1 MEKNKKTIAIIIFL
15 YLILFCAF
23 LFNKKE
29 EENLSLVSDFSN
41 SPENVSNNIEE
52 NVVIAEDIFVHISG
66 EINYPGLLKLKKG
79 QRLYEAIEM
88 AGGVTKDADLDSVNL
103 AMILADED
111 KIYIPK
117 IGESTPAYLLNIDS
131 GNSKI
136 NLNRATKEELMNLDG
151 IGDKTAEAIIKYRD
165 ENGFNE
171 IEDIMK
177 VPGIGKGKFDKI
189 KDDITL

>member
-1 MEKNKKTIAIIIFL
+1 MEKNKKTIVIIIFL
-15 YLILFCAF
+15 YLILFYAF

-29 EENLSLVSDFSN
+29 KESLSLVSNFSS
-41 SPENVSNNIEE
+41 SPESVSNNIEE
-52 NVVIAEDIFVHISG
+52 NVVIPEDIFVHISG

-88 AGGVTKDADLDSVNL
+88 AGGVTKDADLDSINL
-103 AMILADED
+103 AMVLADED

-117 IGESTPAYLLNIDS
+117 LGESAPEFLLNIDS

-136 NLNRATKEELMNLDG
+136 NLNRATKDELMNLNG

>member
-1 MEKNKKTIAIIIFL
+1 MEKNKKTIVIIIFL
-15 YLILFCAF
+15 YLVLFCAF

-29 EENLSLVSDFSN
+29 EESLSLVSNFSS
-41 SPENVSNNIEE
+41 SPESVSNNIEE
-52 NVVIAEDIFVHISG
+52 NVVIPEDIFVHISG

-88 AGGVTKDADLDSVNL
+88 AGGVTKDADLDSINL
-103 AMILADED
+103 AMVLADED

-117 IGESTPAYLLNIDS
+117 IGESAPEFLLNIDS

-136 NLNRATKEELMNLDG
+136 NLNRATKEDLMSLDG

-177 VPGIGKGKFDKI
+177 VPGIGKGKFYKI

>member
-1 MEKNKKTIAIIIFL
+1 MEKNKKTIVIIIFL
-15 YLILFCAF
+15 YLVLFCAF
-23 LFNKKE
+23 LLYKKE
-29 EENLSLVSDFSN
+29 KESFSLVSNFSS
-41 SPENVSNNIEE
+41 SPESVSNNIEE
-52 NVVIAEDIFVHISG
+52 NVVIPEDIFVHISG

-117 IGESTPAYLLNIDS
+117 IGESAPEFLLNIDS

-136 NLNRATKEELMNLDG
+136 NLNRATKEELMSLDG

-165 ENGFNE
+165 KNGFNE

>member
-1 MEKNKKTIAIIIFL
+1 MEKNKKTIVIIIFL
-15 YLILFCAF
+15 YLVLFCAF
-23 LFNKKE
+23 LLYKKE
-29 EENLSLVSDFSN
+29 KESFSLVSNFSS
-41 SPENVSNNIEE
+41 SPESVSNNIEE
-52 NVVIAEDIFVHISG
+52 NVVIPEDIFVHISG

-88 AGGVTKDADLDSVNL
+88 AGGVTKDADLDSINL
-103 AMILADED
+103 AMVLADED

-117 IGESTPAYLLNIDS
+117 LGQSSPEFLLNIDS
-131 GNSKI
+131 KNSRI
-136 NLNRATKEELMNLDG
+136 NLNRATKDELMNLNG